1 MCGIVGYIG
10 KENAVPV
17 LINGLISLE
26 YRGYDSA
33 GIAIINKKRDENIE
47 VIKTKGKVEKLQ
59 EKIQEKLI
67 VNSQEGINVKL
78 KANPIYKNCNTIK
91 IDKNNKATNI
101 NRTTGVNNIS
111 NTCEINANL
120 GIAHTRWATHGKPS
134 EKNAHP
140 QLDNSK
146 TFAVVHNGIIEN
158 YDELKSM
165 LINKGYKFFSET
177 DTEIIPNL
185 LHYYFIELLQ
195 SEGTKRGIYNKEK
208 KISEQINNKEI
219 EKIYS
224 EIYLKAISKTVKT
237 LQGSF
242 ALGIITNLFPQK
254 LIAIKKDSPLVIGS
268 NENGNF
274 IASDIHALLSYT
286 NKFYFIKDYEIAELT
301 EENISFYDF
310 NLNKKEIKPNNVEV
324 DTSSCGKNGYE
335 DYMLKEIF
343 EQPRAIRETI
353 GTALTDANK
362 VSLPL
367 EKINFKKF
375 NKIYIV
381 ACGTAMHA
389 GLVAKNLFE
398 HYIKLPTEVD
408 MASEFRHRNP
418 LIDEKTLC
426 VFISQSGETAD
437 TIAALKLSK
446 EKKCTTIAIVNVIES
461 SITRIADYVL
471 YTHAGPEIAVASTK
485 AYTCQVTLLSIL
497 GIYIYERL
505 NEKIENANIDDRLN
519 EKIENANADDK
530 LKEEVEKLK
539 KNILKLPKKVE
550 ETLKC
555 SEKMKELAH
564 KYYKNKDIF
573 FIGREVDYAV
583 AREGSLKLKEISYI
597 HSEANAA
604 GELKHGPIALIEKGV
619 PVIGI
624 ATNDEINSKT
634 FSNIEEVIARGAD
647 SILITNTEKAIPE
660 IINNN
665 QVIKIANIS
674 PMISAI
680 ISIIPMQLFAYYIA
694 KEKGLDVD
702 KPRNLAKS
710 VTVE

>member
-59 EKIQEKLI
+59 EKIKEKLI
-67 VNSQEGINVKL
+67 VNSQESIHVKT
-78 KANPIYKNCNTIK
+78 KASPIYKKRNTIK

-101 NRTTGVNNIS
+101 NKTTGVNNIS
-111 NTCEINANL
+111 NAYEITANL

-185 LHYYFIELLQ
+185 LHYYFIEFLQ

-242 ALGIITNLFPQK
+242 ALGIITNLFPKK

-286 NKFYFIKDYEIAELT
+286 NKFYFIKDYEIAEIT
-301 EENISFYDF
+301 EDNINFYDF

-324 DTSSCGKNGYE
+324 DASSCGKNGYE

-353 GTALTDANK
+353 GTALTYTNK
-362 VSLPL
+362 ISLPL

-381 ACGTAMHA
+381 ACGTAMHS

-408 MASEFRHRNP
+408 MASEFRYRNP

-426 VFISQSGETAD
+426 IFISQSGETAD

-497 GIYIYERL
+497 GIYIFERL
-505 NEKIENANIDDRLN
+505 NGKIENDNINGRLK
-519 EKIENANADDK
+519 EEIENANADDK

-539 KNILKLPKKVE
+539 KDILKLPKKIE